1 MSEIARLVPS
11 AVVVICWLLSLI
23 IRFLCFQVSISGTR
37 LVLNL
42 PSIII
47 MLLRDII
54 LGKSMRHFFGF
65 FAHCVML
72 HETAGILTII
82 TASVITPAGV
92 SNDFNADY
100 IY

>member
-1 MSEIARLVPS
+1 MIFFLGNVSDILEKEWFDETFLV
-11 AVVVICWLLSLI
+11 V
-23 IRFLCFQVSISGTR
+23 
-37 LVLNL
+37 
-42 PSIII
+42 
-47 MLLRDII
+47 
-54 LGKSMRHFFGF
+54 
-65 FAHCVML
+65 FAYCVML